1 MRRSLLKFFLISFAS
16 IHILKFFL
24 ISLLLNKLTSSSLII
39 LNLEIL
45 LRFLLQKLIVWI
57 YLVIN
62 KSSWISWWKKLNH
75 WTLVKAKTSLFYLLA
90 VNQWVNSYIL
100 MIGNLL
106 ILKAIL
112 IILRH
117 FIKKIVLCAIDQI
130 ILIKLWLFDLLKSL
144 SFHILKWLF
153 LIKVYLVLWVDI
165 CLILKLI
172 NWIPLLIFLIILCLQ
187 WIDWLKLILVKL
199 FSIIIWLKLQVW
211 IELLILSLRKSSVI
225 TLSLILIIQLVL
237 RESLNLLNIILLSV
251 KNRLRLYYYFI
262 LI

>member
-1 MRRSLLKFFLISFAS
+1 MWGLDFSVGQIIISTSWWIETTTCTSSSSKVSSLVLSKLCTCVSAKWSLLCQYLIMHVLINVWSLSHIIGVLLLCLINWALWIVKIVMRWSLLKFFLISFAS
-16 IHILKFFL
+16 IHILKIFL

-100 MIGNLL
+100 MISNLL

-117 FIKKIVLCAIDQI
+117 FIKKIVLCAID
-130 ILIKLWLFDLLKSL
+130 
-144 SFHILKWLF
+144 
-153 LIKVYLVLWVDI
+153 
-165 CLILKLI
+165 
-172 NWIPLLIFLIILCLQ
+172 
-187 WIDWLKLILVKL
+187 
-199 FSIIIWLKLQVW
+199 
-211 IELLILSLRKSSVI
+211 
-225 TLSLILIIQLVL
+225 
-237 RESLNLLNIILLSV
+237 
-251 KNRLRLYYYFI
+251 
-262 LI
+262 